1 MGYSISEEACLFDL
15 CCRLQRPFLE
25 SMRIEFEGEY
35 SNQNKHIWTLV
46 DMQVHNQIQND
57 PPRMIHYD
65 KVLC

>member
-15 CCRLQRPFLE
+15 CCR
-25 SMRIEFEGEY
+25 GEY

-57 PPRMIHYD
+57 LPRMVHYD